1 MFVRIYSLWQVL
13 GYIIYSVLLQLD
25 LQFVEGFTLYMYFL
39 YVQCVFLFRFI
50 VNGRCYVIFFI
61 CVVCIFIQIYSL
73 LEVLCYI
80 SYCVYFFLFLDS
92 QFMIDFI

>member
-25 LQFVEGFTLYMYFL
+25 LQFMVGLKLYYL
-39 YVQCVFLFRFI
+39 QCFFI
-50 VNGRCYVIFFI
+50 VVFIVYGRFYVIILFI

-80 SYCVYFFLFLDS
+80 IYCVYFFLFLDL

>member
-1 MFVRIYSLWQVL
+1 MFVSIYSLWQVL

-25 LQFVEGFTLYMYFL
+25 LQFMVGFMLLYYL
-39 YVQCVFLFRFI
+39 YVQCV
-50 VNGRCYVIFFI
+50 
-61 CVVCIFIQIYSL
+61 FIQIYSL